1 MTQDFREE
9 DVGETT
15 VNEMIVTFFAVGGKL
30 GSYHWQVPVS
40 VSSSANPK
48 EAIASTLLDQ
58 KSCTLTLNGVKPDQW
73 IKVSPHSDLKRISP
87 DNKTFKTE
95 EKRK

>member
-1 MTQDFREE
+1 MLRFSCR
-9 DVGETT
+9 
-15 VNEMIVTFFAVGGKL
+15 GKL

-48 EAIASTLLDQ
+48 ETIASTLLDQ

-73 IKVSPHSDLKRISP
+73 IKVSPYGDCKRISP
-87 DNKTFKTE
+87 DIKTFKL
-95 EKRK
+95 

>member
-1 MTQDFREE
+1 MFR
-9 DVGETT
+9 
-15 VNEMIVTFFAVGGKL
+15 FSCWGKL

-48 EAIASTLLDQ
+48 EAIASTLLDL

-73 IKVSPHSDLKRISP
+73 IKVSLIVIVREFLLIMKHLS
-87 DNKTFKTE
+87 
-95 EKRK
+95 